1 MSAPVP
7 ETAPPEEGE
16 APPPRRA
23 GRATVAAAAVLV
35 LIVAAIG
42 TMPFW
47 APQVMQLLPWGAAAP
62 KPQPAPPPSIAQAPP
77 TPDPAIAALK
87 AQAAQNAAALQALGQ
102 QVAALAAKPPPDLGP
117 LQQQIAALSA
127 SVADLSQKLA
137 ALDKAARAAPADDT
151 ALVLVLLQIEE
162 AVEIARPFAAE
173 YQALVTLSRG
183 HSDIAAAAAPLAGP
197 AAAGVA
203 SRAALTARLHQLAPQ
218 IAAAQ
223 PPVKSGWRSQVVAR
237 LRSLVTIRRIDGA
250 GQSPAEAAVSA
261 AERDLAGGNLDAAIG
276 ALSGLSGANLAAARP
291 WLDSARQRLLVETT
305 LRQVTILVT
314 AELGGA
320 PPAPAKSD

>member
-1 MSAPVP
+1 MSAPAP

-16 APPPRRA
+16 APPPHRV
-23 GRATVAAAAVLV
+23 GRATIAVAAVLV

-42 TMPFW
+42 TTPFW
-47 APQVMQLLPWGAAAP
+47 APPVMQLLPWSAAP
-62 KPQPAPPPSIAQAPP
+62 PQPQPAPPPPVAQVPP
-77 TPDPAIAALK
+77 VPDPAIAALK
-87 AQAAQNAAALQALGQ
+87 AQAAQNAATLQALGQ
-102 QVAALAAKPPPDLGP
+102 QVAALAAKPPADLGP

-137 ALDKAARAAPADDT
+137 ALDKATHAAPADDT

-162 AVEIARPFAAE
+162 AIEIARPFEAE
-173 YQALVTLSRG
+173 YQALLSLSRG
-183 HSDIAAAAAPLAGP
+183 RPDIAAAAAPLAGP
-197 AAAGVA
+197 AAVGVA
-203 SRAALTARLHQLAPQ
+203 SRAALIARLHQLAPQ
-218 IAAAQ
+218 ITAAQ
-223 PPVKSGWRSQVVAR
+223 PTKSGWRSQIVAR

-276 ALSGLSGANLAAARP
+276 ALSGLGGANLAAAQP

-305 LRQVTILVT
+305 LRQITTLVT
-314 AELGGA
+314 AGLA
-320 PPAPAKSD
+320 SAAPASAKSE